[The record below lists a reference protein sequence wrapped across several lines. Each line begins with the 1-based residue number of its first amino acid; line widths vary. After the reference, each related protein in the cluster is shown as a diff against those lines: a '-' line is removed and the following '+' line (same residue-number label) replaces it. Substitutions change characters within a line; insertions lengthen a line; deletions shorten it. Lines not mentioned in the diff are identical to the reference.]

1 MRTLKLTLLA
11 LALAAAAP
19 ALAADPTP
27 AETKKE
33 LDALKA
39 RLAETQAELNRIVVK
54 AEAMEDARD
63 ESGLK
68 GFKVSGYLDVGY
80 HYNVNKERG
89 SFQFLVPNSS
99 EIYGYDNSYF
109 GSVALTVEKETES
122 GAAFKLTLVP
132 ARSTGDFIGGA
143 NIVHEATVSIP
154 VEAIGG
160 KIFAG
165 QVPDWS
171 GYEYLPPTTN
181 KLITHNLLFDFTL
194 PFVYTGVGVETSAG
208 DWTLK
213 AMVANVNTPIRQLGE
228 NLPVFACRG
237 DMEGSEFWGIGFA
250 CLAGKKAN
258 FRAGVDDGTGNVYS
272 TKDTLVLTAE
282 IDGWY
287 TRGDLTLNAQVSYG
301 QQEKAAITVGADG
314 NLRDS
319 QWIGASVLAAYKVTP
334 RTELIL
340 RGDYIYNQKNGG
352 GLFDWVEGDASNG
365 LGPDPA
371 GDPEKGADRYAIT
384 AGLSYQAL
392 ENVVLKGEYRYDGA
406 TKKVFG
412 NKDALTGGADPKN
425 LNNNSLVSGS
435 IVFSF

>member
-11 LALAAAAP
+11 LALATAFP
-19 ALAADPTP
+19 SLAADPTP

-54 AEAMEDARD
+54 TEAMEDARD

-68 GFKVSGYLDVGY
+68 GFKVSGYLDLGY

-89 SFQFLVPNSS
+89 SFQFLVPNS
-99 EIYGYDNSYF
+99 EAEPYGYDNSYF

-122 GAAFKLTLVP
+122 GAAFKLTLIP
-132 ARSTGDFIGGA
+132 TRSTGDFIGGA

-171 GYEYLPPTTN
+171 GYEYLPPTQN

-213 AMVANVNTPIRQLGE
+213 AMVANVNTPLRQLGE
-228 NLPVFACRG
+228 NLPVFVCRG

-250 CLAGKKAN
+250 CLAGKKTN
-258 FRAGVDDGTGNVYS
+258 FNGGE
-272 TKDTLVLTAE
+272 DTLALTAE
-282 IDGWY
+282 LDGWY

-301 QQEKAAITVGADG
+301 QQEKASITPDVDG
-314 NLRDS
+314 NFRDA

-352 GLFDWVEGDASNG
+352 GLFDWTLADPVNG

-371 GDPEKGADRYAIT
+371 GDQEKGTDRYAIT
-384 AGLSYQAL
+384 AGLGYQAT
-392 ENVVLKGEYRYDGA
+392 ENVVLKAEYRYDGA
-406 TKKVFG
+406 TEKVFG
-412 NKDALTGGADPKN
+412 NKDALLDPASPDAKY
-425 LNNNSLVSGS
+425 LNNNSLISGS